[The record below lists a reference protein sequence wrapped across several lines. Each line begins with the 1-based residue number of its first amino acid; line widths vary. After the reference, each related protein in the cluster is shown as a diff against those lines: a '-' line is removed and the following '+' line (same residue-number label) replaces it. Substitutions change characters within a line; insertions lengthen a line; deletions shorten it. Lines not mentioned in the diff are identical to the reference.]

1 MEAEDTCG
9 AVAATTLVA
18 EEAAVRTGE
27 AIPGVFNPAP
37 GTPLPTLAEEAAA
50 AVGTTATRRRRIT
63 TARSIPAG
71 VRRGTRNDQ
80 EAEDSSGPVAT
91 EMARIAALKT
101 ANGRDTRLVDLGQE
115 TSEFRA

>member
-37 GTPLPTLAEEAAA
+37 GTPLPTLAEAAV
-50 AVGTTATRRRRIT
+50 VGTTATRRRRIT

-80 EAEDSSGPVAT
+80 EAEDSSGPVAM